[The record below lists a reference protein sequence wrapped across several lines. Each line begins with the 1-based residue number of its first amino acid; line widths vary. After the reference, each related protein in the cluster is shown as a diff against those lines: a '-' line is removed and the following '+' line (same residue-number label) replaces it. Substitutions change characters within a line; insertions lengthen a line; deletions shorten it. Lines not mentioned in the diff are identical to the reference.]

1 MINYDPLWKTLIDRK
16 INKTTLSIVTGISTA
31 TITKMGR
38 NEYVSLTV
46 IEKICKVLECNIEDV
61 VCIKF

>member
-1 MINYDPLWKTLIDRK
+1 MVNYDPLWKTMIDKK
-16 INKTTLSIVTGISTA
+16 INKTELSAATGISSA
-31 TITKMGR
+31 TITKMGK
-38 NEYVSLTV
+38 NEYVALTV